1 MAEKLGGL
9 VKIQNNAH
17 RWSSQGG
24 NGNKKILSQTNK
36 RFTWNCNDSEKVQ
49 NQFGIKL
56 YIM

>member
-24 NGNKKILSQTNK
+24 EWEQEDIVSDK
-36 RFTWNCNDSEKVQ
+36 
-49 NQFGIKL
+49 
-56 YIM
+56 